1 MSRFLKH
8 IFICNNKRDEDDP
21 RGCCTLRGSEDLLNY
36 LKGRVHE
43 MGLKGKVRINKAGC
57 LDACQ
62 YGPSIVVYPDDVW
75 YSANGTHWQ
84 ELPDTPWNPRHA
96 ASVFVFDD
104 ALWIVAGNNMEKD
117 VWKLV
122 RT

>member
-21 RGCCTLRGSEDLLNY
+21 RGCCTLRGSEDRLNY

-43 MGLKGKVRINKAGC
+43 MGLKGKVRINKAGW

-75 YSANGTHWQ
+75 YSAKTK
-84 ELPDTPWNPRHA
+84 ED
-96 ASVFVFDD
+96 
-104 ALWIVAGNNMEKD
+104 MEEILQQHVLNDKTVD
-117 VWKLV
+117 RLV
-122 RT
+122 MQFKKKS

>member
-1 MSRFLKH
+1 MARFQKH
-8 IFICNNKRDEDDP
+8 LFICNNKRDEDDP
-21 RGCCTLRGSEDLLNY
+21 RGCCTLRGSEDLLIY

-75 YSANGTHWQ
+75 YSAKTK
-84 ELPDTPWNPRHA
+84 ED
-96 ASVFVFDD
+96 
-104 ALWIVAGNNMEKD
+104 MEEILQQHVLNDKTVD
-117 VWKLV
+117 RLV
-122 RT
+122 MQFKKKS